1 MVGVKQR
8 LTGKMKFELDLLLEW
23 WAEWSANREDSGL
36 GFGCSR
42 FNRLMAAGDLPPR
55 TDFVSILPYGVDG
68 DGISSAMDRAI
79 CRLNPNRKQAIM
91 MEYRCIGTQDGK
103 AKALGITRKAYE
115 RRLANA
121 RLNLMADLAVK
132 KLLKRS

>member
-1 MVGVKQR
+1 
-8 LTGKMKFELDLLLEW
+8 MKFELDLLLEW
-23 WAEWSANREDSGL
+23 WAEWSAKREDNGL

-42 FNRLMAAGDLPPR
+42 FNRLMAAGDLPPK
-55 TDFVSILPYGVDG
+55 TEFVAILPYGVDG
-68 DGISSAMDRAI
+68 DGMACVMDRAI
-79 CRLNPNRKQAIM
+79 CRLNPNRKQAIIA
-91 MEYRCIGTQDGK
+91 EYRRIGTQDGK

-115 RRLANA
+115 RRLENA

>member
-1 MVGVKQR
+1 
-8 LTGKMKFELDLLLEW
+8 MKFEIETLLEW
-23 WAEWSANREDSGL
+23 WAEWSAKHEDSGL

-42 FNRLMAAGDLPPR
+42 FNRLMAAGDLPPKA
-55 TDFVSILPYGVDG
+55 DFVAIIPYGVDG
-68 DGISSAMDRAI
+68 DGIASVMDQAI
-79 CRLNPNRKQAIM
+79 CRLNPNRKQAIIT
-91 MEYRCIGTQDGK
+91 EYRRIGTQDGK

-121 RLNLMADLAVK
+121 RINLMADLAVK

>member
-1 MVGVKQR
+1 
-8 LTGKMKFELDLLLEW
+8 MKFELDLLLEW
-23 WAEWSANREDSGL
+23 WAEWSAKREDNGL

-42 FNRLMAAGDLPPR
+42 FNRLMAAGDLPPK
-55 TDFVSILPYGVDG
+55 TEFVAILPYGVDG
-68 DGISSAMDRAI
+68 DGIASVMDRAI

-91 MEYRCIGTQDGK
+91 TEYCRVRTQDGK

-121 RLNLMADLAVK
+121 RLNLTADSAVK

>member
-1 MVGVKQR
+1 
-8 LTGKMKFELDLLLEW
+8 MKFELDLLLEW
-23 WAEWSANREDSGL
+23 WAEWSAKREDNGF

-42 FNRLMAAGDLPPR
+42 FNRLMASGYLPPR
-55 TDFVSILPYGVDG
+55 TEFVATLPYGVDG
-68 DGISSAMDRAI
+68 DGIASVMDRAI

-91 MEYRCIGTQDGK
+91 MEYRCVGTQDGK

-121 RLNLMADLAVK
+121 RLNLTADSAVK